1 MDRRGQTAG
10 QIFVYVL
17 AIVVVGLIIAYGYSA
32 IKDFTEKGEQV
43 EYVTL
48 QKGLEN
54 SVKAITSDYGSVNRP
69 DVNVPG
75 KYEMICLVDKDRASD
90 AEGTALCTEVP
101 GQEGLYQPI
110 ACAGWQAGRNNVFL
124 IPDGSDAFDVGDIVI
139 KDNRPFICIDVVNNQ
154 ANIQLKG
161 LGDKVEVSAYG

>member
-1 MDRRGQTAG
+1 MGKKAQTAG

-43 EYVTL
+43 EYITL

-54 SVKAITSDYGSVNRP
+54 SVKAIMSDYGSVKRP

-75 KYEMICLVDKDRASD
+75 AYEMICFMDREKAD
-90 AEGTALCTEVP
+90 GADGTALCTEVP
-101 GQEGLYQPI
+101 EEEKLYQPI
-110 ACAGWQAGRNNVFL
+110 ACSGWKTGRNNVFL
-124 IPDGSDAFDVGDIVI
+124 IPDGSDAFDVGNIVI
-139 KDNRPFICIDVVNNQ
+139 KDNRPFICLDVINNKVNL
-154 ANIQLKG
+154 QLKG
-161 LGDKVEVSAYG
+161 LGDKVEVSQYG